1 ELIVAPAGWL
11 LMDLPGI
18 REVRP
23 WNESGVDEAFED
35 VEQIIAQCKFSDCK
49 HGTEPGCAVRQ
60 ALEEES
66 LERARFDNYLKVRS
80 EMATLDQQRAK
91 RANIED
97 QKKLR
102 KLHKTQRDRSKRRN

>member
-1 ELIVAPAGWL
+1 
-11 LMDLPGI
+11 MDLPGI

-35 VEQIIAQCKFSDCK
+35 VEQIIAQCRFSDCK
-49 HGTEPGCAVRQ
+49 HGTEPGCAVRK
-60 ALEEES
+60 ALEDES

-102 KLHKTQRDRSKRRN
+102 KLHKTQRDRNKRRS